1 MVGGVG
7 AVAAAAGEVPV
18 GFVPCSTSWTSATAG
33 WVLGFVPE
41 KSDEAEPAQHPVLLQ
56 TETAGLSWQQVPAPP
71 VGLPPTGEQV
81 RVFFANPTDG
91 LITDGSRLFAT
102 YDAGVQWQPVVLP
115 GAVGPVAVGAIDSNL
130 RFVYVIVSSGTDA
143 APWTALYSSPV
154 HRSAWAAAKG
164 VAVPGRGVPAGGGWD
179 VAARGASA
187 QVALGVVF
195 ESSRY
200 WVAAD
205 GQTWREHPAPGP
217 IEARVD
223 LDSVPSGDVEV
234 PDGVF
239 ALVSSNPGRGFM
251 TKEMLSTLDGRPFES
266 RGPAPDAGITTGFAA
281 GGPAVAAVG
290 AVGAGASY
298 LHSTVDSGQS
308 WQTTLT
314 LTPDVPLYDLAFTD
328 TRHATMLAGGPG
340 WPEAAVY
347 RSTDAGRTWARLALS

>member
-1 MVGGVG
+1 MVG
-7 AVAAAAGEVPV
+7 AVAAAVAGEVPV
-18 GFVPCSTSWTSATAG
+18 GFVPCSTSWTSATEG

-41 KSDEAEPAQHPVLLQ
+41 KSDGNEPPPRHPVLLQ

-71 VGLPPTGEQV
+71 VALPPTGEQV
-81 RVFFANPTDG
+81 RVSFANLTDG

-102 YDAGVQWQPVVLP
+102 YDAGARWQLVELP
-115 GAVGPVAVGAIDSNL
+115 GAVGPLRVGAIDSNL
-130 RFVYVIVSSGTDA
+130 RSVYVIVSSGTEA
-143 APWTALYSSPV
+143 ASSTALYASPV
-154 HRSAWAAAKG
+154 HRPAWAAAAG

-179 VAARGASA
+179 VAARGRSA
-187 QVALGVVF
+187 QVALGVIF

-200 WVAAD
+200 WAAAD

-217 IEARVD
+217 VDARTD
-223 LDSVPSGDVEV
+223 LDSVPSGAVDVA
-234 PDGVF
+234 DRIF
-239 ALVSSNPGRGFM
+239 ALISSNPGRGFM
-251 TKEMLSTLDGRPFES
+251 TKELLSTVDARPFES

-281 GGPAVAAVG
+281 GGPAVAAVA

-340 WPEAAVY
+340 WPDAAVY
-347 RSTDAGRTWARLALS
+347 RTTDAGRTWSRLALS